1 MIRIGIDP
9 AFRQKGIGFCILD
22 GKEVIFKQYS
32 IIELLNDINAG
43 CFKSASV
50 CVENSKL
57 QNTSFDM
64 AGSKSVVARKSR
76 NVGANQAVSQIICD
90 AIRFK
95 CAKFLEIS
103 PLKKGEKFLDSS
115 IIEGSC
121 KLHKWT
127 MNKKR
132 LNQDDR
138 DAFKLMLLAK

>member
-1 MIRIGIDP
+1 MQDE
-9 AFRQKGIGFCILD
+9 
-22 GKEVIFKQYS
+22 KEVVFKKYS
-32 IIELLNDINAG
+32 IIELINDINAG
-43 CFKSASV
+43 CFKGASV
-50 CVENSKL
+50 CVENSNL
-57 QNTSFDM
+57 QNATFNM
-64 AGSKSVVARKSR
+64 IGTKAEVARKSR

-103 PLKKGEKFLDSS
+103 PLKKGHKDLDDSS
-115 IIEGSC
+115 ANSTC
-121 KLHKWT
+121 KRKGWV